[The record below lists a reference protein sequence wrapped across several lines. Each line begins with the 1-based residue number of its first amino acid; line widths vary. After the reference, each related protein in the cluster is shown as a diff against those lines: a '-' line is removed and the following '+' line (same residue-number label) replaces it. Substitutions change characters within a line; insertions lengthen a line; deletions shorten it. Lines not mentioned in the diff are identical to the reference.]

1 MRGEKSLQWK
11 SMPFYKKP
19 MRTKQFPQR
28 AVRPVSVFVGHIP
41 ALYRKAEETGSLSA
55 SVIVDEEDLVRCFGE
70 RVEIRREINTDLNV
84 LVCRAFFRPSL
95 MENDTKAIEDL
106 IQNYENRRNA
116 HPRPIQPPLRAR
128 NA

>member
-1 MRGEKSLQWK
+1 MH
-11 SMPFYKKP
+11 
-19 MRTKQFPQR
+19 TKQFQQR

-41 ALYRKAEETGSLSA
+41 ALYRKADEAGSLSA
-55 SVIVDEEDLVRCFGE
+55 SVIVDEEDLVRYFGE

-95 MENDTKAIEDL
+95 IESDTKAIQDL

-116 HPRPIQPPLRAR
+116 HPRPIQPPLGVRSD
-128 NA
+128 